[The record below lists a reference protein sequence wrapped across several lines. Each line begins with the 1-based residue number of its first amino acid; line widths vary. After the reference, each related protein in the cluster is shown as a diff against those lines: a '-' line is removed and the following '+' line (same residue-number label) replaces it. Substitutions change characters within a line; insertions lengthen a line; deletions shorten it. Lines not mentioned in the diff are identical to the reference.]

1 MYRQTYMD
9 TTSRSLLKMESAS
22 LQWDP
27 LPVLLANVQ
36 VEKPSVETQM
46 SSLLSPSG
54 QCSVTAKGS
63 RKEVLKSRT
72 TPSFTNHCCPTCF
85 KAAQKNSP

>member
-36 VEKPSVETQM
+36 VETLCGNPNVIPLN
-46 SSLLSPSG
+46 SS
-54 QCSVTAKGS
+54 
-63 RKEVLKSRT
+63 
-72 TPSFTNHCCPTCF
+72 
-85 KAAQKNSP
+85 